1 MTGYETFALYNSLKL
16 HFSKESF
23 DFFKYG
29 GKSKISVNAF
39 ENRKDKWHFYKI
51 SRKYIKR
58 EELISFLVANFLEN
72 ENVWAGELLEG
83 KCHRIYLNR
92 QKVIQSLTYTFK
104 NDCLNLF
111 EGTDNPNEVIN
122 TTGDYP
128 ILLKRALQK
137 EVEIETICILNSM
150 LKFFPMWNRK
160 ISDTIR
166 WPDYHRKICKYA
178 PFVKFND
185 VKCKMILKEVINKQ
199 DEKLKDTI

>member
-1 MTGYETFALYNSLKL
+1 MAFLQDFKEIYKERRVNF
-16 HFSKESF
+16 FSSCQLL
-23 DFFKYG
+23 G
-29 GKSKISVNAF
+29 
-39 ENRKDKWHFYKI
+39 
-51 SRKYIKR
+51 KR
-58 EELISFLVANFLEN
+58 ECMR
-72 ENVWAGELLEG
+72 ELLEE

-111 EGTDNPNEVIN
+111 EGKDNPNEVIN
-122 TTGDYP
+122 TGDYP

-199 DEKLKDTI
+199 DEKAFKDTI